1 MKLSRQFY
9 VSPCHESGLEVEQAT
24 EENRPGAVNS
34 NVTHSRSH
42 DLEALGKC
50 FAPISA
56 FMQCRP
62 HPNFQCDQNSEQLRT
77 DWTNRPAGHDLGW
90 KCRESCTR
98 VVFMPRTPQ
107 SNPYVHIFIWT
118 LVSTTKLYSPE

>member
-42 DLEALGKC
+42 DWEALGKC

-62 HPNFQCDQNSEQLRT
+62 HPNFQCDQNSEQLGT

-118 LVSTTKLYSPE
+118 LVSTTRLYSPE